1 MEGLIRIRK
10 DFKCV
15 FEDKLECNC
24 YEYSYIA
31 VPFTYKFLVTLH
43 IILQNSVKTSNT
55 YKEHHTLELDLSQL
69 HLSLFL

>member
-24 YEYSYIA
+24 YECSYIA
-31 VPFTYKFLVTLH
+31 VPYTYKFLVTLH

-55 YKEHHTLELDLSQL
+55 YKEYLILEFNFSQ
-69 HLSLFL
+69 HLVSLFL